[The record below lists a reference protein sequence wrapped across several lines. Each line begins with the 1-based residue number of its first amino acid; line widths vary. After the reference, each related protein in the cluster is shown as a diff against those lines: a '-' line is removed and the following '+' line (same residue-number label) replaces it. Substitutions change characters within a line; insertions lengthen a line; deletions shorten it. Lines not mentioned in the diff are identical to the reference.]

1 MNYGSLHPDII
12 LYDIMGLTFDIIVQ
26 TMISYLQVFQILYV
40 PLRERT
46 SPSLAGSLRTQGESV
61 SNANKPNWTAGQ
73 RLLVDKLTQ
82 SRWHGCRA
90 GPGCVG
96 GFTGQASA
104 TVRLGLATWSGPRQA
119 SGWHMSCLSSRRSE
133 CQCESMPVGRASV
146 TAGASTWKYSLTCEH
161 SNWRSVAAFFH
172 SFASEM
178 KFLNPR
184 I

>member
-82 SRWHGCRA
+82 SR
-90 GPGCVG
+90 
-96 GFTGQASA
+96 
-104 TVRLGLATWSGPRQA
+104 
-119 SGWHMSCLSSRRSE
+119 
-133 CQCESMPVGRASV
+133 
-146 TAGASTWKYSLTCEH
+146 
-161 SNWRSVAAFFH
+161 
-172 SFASEM
+172 
-178 KFLNPR
+178 
-184 I
+184 